1 MPIAP
6 AQLNILLLIVAR
18 IAGIFVEAPVF
29 NSRTIPMAIKTAL
42 IIWLSILIWFV
53 VPTTPLMPSSTMHFV
68 SLLIGQFL
76 IGVIIGF
83 IINIIFLAFQ
93 AAGEIIDMQMGL
105 SVAQALDPV
114 FGAVISIIGRL
125 TFNVA
130 LIIFLVVNG
139 HHMILSALHQ
149 SFTIVPVGA
158 LPNLLNP
165 SITGQ
170 VIDLGRM
177 LWLTAF
183 QLAGPAI
190 LMIFLLDFSFG
201 IVSRVAP
208 QVNVFM
214 LGFQIKPSLGLIA
227 ILFTLPFWVK
237 IISKTMETMGGE
249 VIRVLMA
256 IKP

>member
-1 MPIAP
+1 
-6 AQLNILLLIVAR
+6 
-18 IAGIFVEAPVF
+18 
-29 NSRTIPMAIKTAL
+29 
-42 IIWLSILIWFV
+42 
-53 VPTTPLMPSSTMHFV
+53 MHFV